1 MPLFSLVERKGSAFL
16 LHPATGGGCH
26 FSNCRETQNLSL
38 FYLMGIHMK
47 REDTL
52 LLLKIEDLISND
64 PIRLFCEWYSS
75 QVGNYGDMVEF
86 LKKRECDHIPDPIKS
101 KLINGIREIQTES
114 T

>member
-1 MPLFSLVERKGSAFL
+1 MR
-16 LHPATGGGCH
+16 
-26 FSNCRETQNLSL
+26 
-38 FYLMGIHMK
+38 

-75 QVGNYGDMVEF
+75 QVGNSHDMIEF
-86 LKKRECDHIPDPIKS
+86 LNKKECSHIPDPIKS
-101 KLINGIREIQTES
+101 KLINGVRDNELKS